1 MGLLVYELKTGKIFE
16 SIMYSLE
23 PMYLRHFQSIHV
35 QLRKKSIDA
44 QERMKRIESGSIA
57 KE

>member
-1 MGLLVYELKTGKIFE
+1 
-16 SIMYSLE
+16 
-23 PMYLRHFQSIHV
+23 MYLRHFQSIHV

-44 QERMKRIESGSIA
+44 QERIKRIESGSIA